1 MSVVLEHLVMTMCG
15 DRLRLGREVTRVQVG
30 EDPVEVAAATVPGSF
45 AHSTSWRWA
54 DDVVVLTFAHVL
66 PDGNDLQDGMA
77 GELLEV
83 PDLERNPV
91 ACHAVRHLYF
101 LERTDPEVRELPNL
115 DGFWAFAAAVVT
127 HHHPAVAGLL
137 PDSGGIGLD
146 FSI

>member
-1 MSVVLEHLVMTMCG
+1 MSVVVEHLVMAMCG
-15 DRLRLGREVTRVQVG
+15 DRLCLGREVTRVQPG
-30 EDPVEVAAATVPGSF
+30 EDPVEVAAATVLGSF

-54 DDVVVLTFAHVL
+54 EGTVVLTFAHVL
-66 PDGNDLQDGMA
+66 PDGNPLPDGMT

-83 PDLERNPV
+83 ADLERNPV

-101 LERTDPEVRELPNL
+101 LERTDPDVRELPDL
-115 DGFWAFAAAVVT
+115 DGFWAFAVAVVT